1 MTIEALQSWR
11 EPLAADWREQLAT
24 LESEDVVDGGRLRRL
39 AAMRLGD
46 SERLRL
52 VRTLRRL
59 RRRPEPPMGFRG
71 FRLLLVSNRTL
82 SYFAGDLEAAGAARG
97 LTIETVEAGY
107 DNVAALA
114 LDPATPAPDGRF
126 DAAFLL
132 LDTDYFAAG
141 ELLDS
146 ASETLALDEAR
157 ARLDAIADGLARKT
171 AAPVIVATL
180 PAPEAQW
187 SSADLVVAGT
197 RARLAQGL
205 NAHIV
210 DAAERRRIVLF
221 DLAGAAQ
228 RIGGFAF
235 FDPVRFHQAKAP
247 FSFDA
252 SPIVADSASALIA
265 AMTGRAARALVL
277 DLDNTLWG
285 GVVAD
290 DGVEGI
296 ALGQGSAAGE
306 AHLDL
311 QRRALELRGRGIA
324 LAVCSKNLEP
334 IARAPFRSHPD
345 MLLAERDFAVFVANF
360 EDKATN
366 IARIAQELDLDV
378 SSIAFLDDNPAE
390 RERVRSALPWAMVPE
405 VGDDPAGFGRALVAS
420 GYFEHPPLTTD
431 DRRRAEAYRAR
442 AEAKALQATIGDYA
456 EYLRSLDME
465 MTISLFDALG
475 RARIAQLVQKS
486 NQFNLTTIRYSE
498 AEIAEIEGDAMR
510 LGWQVRLKDRFADHG
525 MISVVVV
532 EKSPAEWRVETWIM
546 SCRVIERGVE
556 QAVMSRLADC
566 AKRAGAEALTGEY
579 RPTARNA
586 LVRDFY
592 PKLGFAAAEGATPPA
607 QRYRLALATVRF
619 PPSAI
624 RVATREAGRAA
635 P

>member
-1 MTIEALQSWR
+1 
-11 EPLAADWREQLAT
+11 
-24 LESEDVVDGGRLRRL
+24 
-39 AAMRLGD
+39 
-46 SERLRL
+46 
-52 VRTLRRL
+52 
-59 RRRPEPPMGFRG
+59 
-71 FRLLLVSNRTL
+71 
-82 SYFAGDLEAAGAARG
+82 
-97 LTIETVEAGY
+97 
-107 DNVAALA
+107 
-114 LDPATPAPDGRF
+114 
-126 DAAFLL
+126 
-132 LDTDYFAAG
+132 
-141 ELLDS
+141 
-146 ASETLALDEAR
+146 
-157 ARLDAIADGLARKT
+157 
-171 AAPVIVATL
+171 
-180 PAPEAQW
+180 
-187 SSADLVVAGT
+187 
-197 RARLAQGL
+197 
-205 NAHIV
+205 
-210 DAAERRRIVLF
+210 
-221 DLAGAAQ
+221 
-228 RIGGFAF
+228 
-235 FDPVRFHQAKAP
+235 
-247 FSFDA
+247 
-252 SPIVADSASALIA
+252 
-265 AMTGRAARALVL
+265 
-277 DLDNTLWG
+277 
-285 GVVAD
+285 
-290 DGVEGI
+290 
-296 ALGQGSAAGE
+296 
-306 AHLDL
+306 
-311 QRRALELRGRGIA
+311 
-324 LAVCSKNLEP
+324 
-334 IARAPFRSHPD
+334 

-532 EKSPAEWRVETWIM
+532 EKNPAEWRVETWIM

-624 RVATREAGRAA
+624 SSRDARSREGRALIVA
-635 P
+635 VDGLEFHHLGVACERIAAEIEVWAGLGYRPEGEAFVDAAQGVRGLFMVGGGPRIRAARSNGKFADAGTVA